1 MTEIDIPL
9 LVEKTRKEMEVA
21 ENEAMDFIKEKYE
34 HYSGKTSGF
43 VVAFS
48 GGKDSQVILD
58 LVSRVIPHEKFT
70 TVFTNTGMELPCTLD
85 TIKSTERFYKAKYPG
100 FKLEQ
105 AKSDKSSLD
114 MWKNYG
120 PPSRMNR
127 WCCSVLKTALFG
139 RKMKELLHT
148 TSQPKLIV
156 FEGVRNDESAR
167 RESYNRVGV
176 GVKHVNL
183 TNCRPIL
190 KWNATEIYL
199 YLYKNGVQINPAYTM
214 GLTRVGCGVCP
225 FASDWSEF
233 VIRKRYPEI
242 AADYVGVIADMAK
255 NIGITSKEK
264 IDEYI
269 SSGNW
274 KKNAGGKGLIQD
286 ASRMDIV
293 SKSPDFECIVKKP
306 KVNWEIW
313 FSTIGE
319 YFLQK
324 VDETHYKG
332 ELRFEN
338 EITKFEV
345 RYSEDT
351 VRFKAFGTTNKI
363 MLISYLTK
371 AFTKTAYCEL
381 CGVCE
386 IECPTGA
393 LTVRDSVQID
403 RTRCVHCHN
412 CFCDDYSD
420 IEDYI
425 PRINKSQLRSS
436 LSAFRKEKK
445 VFPVVLKGIYTIT
458 DVADLTYTIQQ
469 QVAAALG
476 DIEISTK
483 TDFQSVI
490 QILEKGTLDSFFD
503 DLLKNNVEL
512 HSYAATKKQLIDCLK
527 NSETKV
533 IRIIA
538 DELKNAGLGGFRTH
552 DIVEWLK
559 EVKNELKAR
568 GIADYLMLIWDEFT
582 SLLDIPARRSIL
594 NVMQD
599 IAELS
604 YAEIDGSSTETVG
617 VYLLLVTHKKLEAT
631 ETYRELKEDEK
642 TMAKA
647 RFVELDY
654 GMQPT
659 TTFHILSGAL
669 DRKQPEILN
678 DLIQKNFLSVPSVK
692 NVVSKV
698 VDPDSVNAAEIKE
711 KIISLYPFHPYTSYL
726 ATFVSRVVGEA
737 ERSIFGFLNDDEN
750 GFKKY
755 IENNIEDTKFL
766 TADYVWDFFFK
777 TFEMSPGTHF
787 DAITSKYKLS
797 QETVT
802 SKLLIN
808 KYVSSRST
816 PSGSSGQKTKA

>member
-1 MTEIDIPL
+1 MFKIKWDTETNGILLSEYIEESESLNNPRPVYTEELRMLGLDRAFCLPEGNVPVCWNINREYYYRGKVIAETRKGNIYEDPSVIVREEYRGIALTEIDISL
-9 LVEKTRKEMEVA
+9 LVEKTRKEIEVA

-34 HYSGKTSGF
+34 YYSGKTSGF

-58 LVSRVIPHEKFT
+58 LVSRVIPHEKFS

-85 TIKSTERFYKAKYPG
+85 TIKSTEQFYKAKYPG

-105 AKSDKSSLD
+105 AQSDKSSLD
-114 MWKNYG
+114 MWKSYG

-190 KWNATEIYL
+190 KWNATEVYL

-274 KKNAGGKGLIQD
+274 KKNAGGKGLIKD

-306 KVNWEIW
+306 KVNWETW

-324 VDETHYKG
+324 VDETYYKG

-338 EITKFEV
+338 EITQFEV

-403 RTRCVHCHN
+403 RARCVHCHN
-412 CFCDDYSD
+412 CFEINTKGCIIAIRRMVYEGGKFMGGTATKSSGIDKYSTFG
-420 IEDYI
+420 
-425 PRINKSQLRSS
+425 LREEW
-436 LSAFRKEKK
+436 LSAFFDQMDNWFDGYANLGPKQIPAMINWLREAELINAKDKK
-445 VFPVVLKGIYTIT
+445 VSELANLLQPIYSSNPLLVWQIIWTNLAFNSSIVNWYVNKVKADTPFSKAELVEILMEDYPALKGAT
-458 DVADLTYTIQQ
+458 
-469 QVAAALG
+469 
-476 DIEISTK
+476 
-483 TDFQSVI
+483 
-490 QILEKGTLDSFFD
+490 
-503 DLLKNNVEL
+503 LKNPIDALVNMFVYSSLGATEL
-512 HSYAATKKQLIDCLK
+512 DDRNSLK
-527 NSETKV
+527 V
-533 IRIIA
+533 
-538 DELKNAGLGGFRTH
+538 GF
-552 DIVEWLK
+552 L
-559 EVKNELKAR
+559 
-568 GIADYLMLIWDEFT
+568 
-582 SLLDIPARRSIL
+582 
-594 NVMQD
+594 
-599 IAELS
+599 
-604 YAEIDGSSTETVG
+604 
-617 VYLLLVTHKKLEAT
+617 HKKGN
-631 ETYRELKEDEK
+631 
-642 TMAKA
+642 
-647 RFVELDY
+647 V
-654 GMQPT
+654 
-659 TTFHILSGAL
+659 
-669 DRKQPEILN
+669 
-678 DLIQKNFLSVPSVK
+678 VK
-692 NVVSKV
+692 NVSKTGTSDISSIAVAYLLYKNAEENNMYELTVS
-698 VDPDSVNAAEIKE
+698 DIYE
-711 KIISLYPFHPYTSYL
+711 KGCMG
-726 ATFVSRVVGEA
+726 VSNIFNMGSEA
-737 ERSIFGFLNDDEN
+737 FLNALRGLTNSEILSADLLGGLEN
-750 GFKKY
+750 IHLANEFSS
-755 IENNIEDTKFL
+755 
-766 TADYVWDFFFK
+766 
-777 TFEMSPGTHF
+777 MSVLKRM
-787 DAITSKYKLS
+787 IKRL
-797 QETVT
+797 
-802 SKLLIN
+802 
-808 KYVSSRST
+808 
-816 PSGSSGQKTKA
+816 